1 VLHLDC
7 LDAGRE
13 KELVPVFAALL
24 LVVAIGVEVAATA
37 LLPRAG
43 GFTQPFWSALV
54 VAGYALSIWLLAL
67 VVRAIPVSV
76 AYAVWAG
83 VGTAAVAV
91 VGLVFLGESMSW
103 LKATSLGLIVLG
115 VVGLN
120 LVGSH
125 G

>member
-1 VLHLDC
+1 MFGAVVLLM
-7 LDAGRE
+7 
-13 KELVPVFAALL
+13 
-24 LVVAIGVEVAATA
+24 VAIGVEVGATA
-37 LLPRAG
+37 LLPKAA
-43 GFTQPFWSALV
+43 GFTQPLWTTVV

-67 VVRAIPVSV
+67 VVRSIPVSV

-83 VGTAAVAV
+83 LGTAAVAV
-91 VGLVFLGESMSW
+91 IGYFFLGESMGW

-120 LVGSH
+120 MVGSH

>member
-1 VLHLDC
+1 MVD
-7 LDAGRE
+7 
-13 KELVPVFAALL
+13 VFAALL

-37 LLPRAG
+37 LLPKAA
-43 GFTQPFWSALV
+43 GFTQPFWAAV
-54 VAGYALSIWLLAL
+54 VVSGYALSIWLLAV

-83 VGTAAVAV
+83 LGTAAVAV
-91 VGLVFLGESMSW
+91 VGFIFLGESMSW
-103 LKATSLGLIVLG
+103 LKASSLGLIMLG

-120 LVGSH
+120 LVGTH

>member
-1 VLHLDC
+1 VFGAAVLLTI
-7 LDAGRE
+7 
-13 KELVPVFAALL
+13 
-24 LVVAIGVEVAATA
+24 AIGVEVAATA

-43 GFTQPFWSALV
+43 GFTQPLWSAV
-54 VAGYALSIWLLAL
+54 VIAGYGLSIWLLAV
-67 VVRAIPVSV
+67 VVRSIPVSV

-83 VGTAAVAV
+83 LGTASVAV
-91 VGLVFLGESMSW
+91 IGFLFLGESMGW

-120 LVGSH
+120 LVGTH

>member
-1 VLHLDC
+1 MVTVL
-7 LDAGRE
+7 A
-13 KELVPVFAALL
+13 PALL
-24 LVVAIGVEVAATA
+24 LVAIAAEVGATA
-37 LLPRAG
+37 LLPRAA
-43 GFTQPFWSALV
+43 GFTDPWWSV
-54 VAGYALSIWLLAL
+54 VVVGGYALSVWLLAV

-91 VGLVFLGESMSW
+91 IGTVWLGEPMGW
-103 LKATSLGLIVLG
+103 LKATSVALIVLG

-120 LVGSH
+120 LVGGH